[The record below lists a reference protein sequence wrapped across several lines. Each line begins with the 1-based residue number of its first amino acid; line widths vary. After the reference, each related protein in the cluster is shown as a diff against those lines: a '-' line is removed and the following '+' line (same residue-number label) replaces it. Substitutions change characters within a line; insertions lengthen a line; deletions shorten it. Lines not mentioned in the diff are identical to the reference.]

1 MKAMTTQNSMMIFF
15 SYSKERFQNFF
26 NDLDTFLEI
35 DDELELR
42 TRVANL
48 RKNVSN
54 TKTHMKIHTTSMYNL
69 LWSQIETEIQFE
81 DDKIDFNDEWSKS
94 KMMVDLTNL
103 FIDLRSYFERPDK
116 DANTKKSPYPEPK
129 ILITNTDD
137 EVFTTEGIEQ
147 VI

>member
-69 LWSQIETEIQFE
+69 L
-81 DDKIDFNDEWSKS
+81 
-94 KMMVDLTNL
+94 
-103 FIDLRSYFERPDK
+103 
-116 DANTKKSPYPEPK
+116 
-129 ILITNTDD
+129 
-137 EVFTTEGIEQ
+137 
-147 VI
+147 